1 MNEEDN
7 QLVVAAGSDIELG
20 WQEKNK
26 VAELCKAIVTATA
39 IPIGGRSYIPLEGW
53 LSISAA
59 AGFTPGTEEPQRTE
73 DGYRVKAVLRRDSD
87 GQIISTAYGFVGDD
101 EPMWAKRPR
110 HANEAMAQTRA
121 MARVCANKFRFIPV
135 LMKIENLATTP
146 YEEMPGVDE
155 HPSAVRNEP
164 QIKRA
169 KEADRAREAQEARE
183 AQKPPAQ
190 KSDIPNGNG
199 GDKTVA
205 RVIGIVTGYRTSQYE
220 GKTYYWITIKGKDI
234 FTADPVL
241 GEALQKAEGQEID
254 AELRPAKKP
263 NRFKLQN
270 FDLNEIK

>member
-1 MNEEDN
+1 MNESEQEN
-7 QLVVAAGSDIELG
+7 QLTLASGSSIELG

-53 LSISAA
+53 LSIAAA
-59 AGFTPGTEEPQRTE
+59 AGHTPGTEEPQRTE
-73 DGYRVKAVLRRDSD
+73 DGYRVRAVLRRDSD

-169 KEADRAREAQEARE
+169 READRAREAQEAQSAP
-183 AQKPPAQ
+183 AQKP
-190 KSDIPNGNG
+190 DILNDNG
-199 GDKTVA
+199 GDKTIA
-205 RVIGIVTGYRTSQYE
+205 RIIGVVSGCRTSIYE
-220 GKTYYWITIKGKDI
+220 GKTFYWATLKGKSI
-234 FTADPVL
+234 FTADDVL
-241 GEALQKAEGQEID
+241 GKTLMQAEGQEID
-254 AELRPAKKP
+254 AELRPGKTP

-270 FDLNEIK
+270 FDTHEIR